1 MLCVYVYRLD
11 TVQHQRRIMQE
22 ELKKS
27 TQKTL
32 TAEERAHQMDR
43 LLAEEEEKVAALE
56 KELSSQREKMVRRI
70 WMVVE
75 KREEGGN

>member
-1 MLCVYVYRLD
+1 M
-11 TVQHQRRIMQE
+11 QHQRKIMQE

-32 TAEERAHQMDR
+32 TAEEQAHQMDR

-56 KELSSQREKMVRRI
+56 KDLSVQREKQVR
-70 WMVVE
+70 E
-75 KREEGGN
+75 

>member
-1 MLCVYVYRLD
+1 MDCFCSAPHRLD
-11 TVQHQRRIMQE
+11 TVQHQRKIMQE

-32 TAEERAHQMDR
+32 TAEEQAHQMDR

-56 KELSSQREKMVRRI
+56 KDLSVQREKQVR
-70 WMVVE
+70 E
-75 KREEGGN
+75 